1 MVNEI
6 MAKNEIAGSLEK
18 ITGSTQ
24 YEYQLF

>member
-6 MAKNEIAGSLEK
+6 MAKNESAGSLEK

-24 YEYQLF
+24 YEYHLF